1 MKIELNN
8 VSAGYGEIGVL
19 HDISLTAESGT
30 VLGIV
35 GRNGMGKTTL
45 IHTLAG
51 LIEPSAGQVYL
62 DGTDVTGRPSHQR
75 ARDGLT
81 TIVQGR
87 GIFANLSV
95 REHLIMGRVAGGRG
109 KRDRLDEVLGYF
121 PRLEERMHQSAGT
134 LSGGEQQMLT
144 IGTGLMTDPKVMLL
158 DEPSDGIMPTLVAQ
172 IGEQLRE
179 INQRENMT
187 IVIVEQ
193 NLPMIFAT
201 TDYCVVI
208 ENGRAV
214 AHGETRVLEAEKTVH
229 KHVAL

>member
-1 MKIELNN
+1 MKIELDN

-109 KRDRLDEVLGYF
+109 KRDRLDEVLV
-121 PRLEERMHQSAGT
+121 Q
-134 LSGGEQQMLT
+134 
-144 IGTGLMTDPKVMLL
+144 
-158 DEPSDGIMPTLVAQ
+158 
-172 IGEQLRE
+172 
-179 INQRENMT
+179 
-187 IVIVEQ
+187 
-193 NLPMIFAT
+193 
-201 TDYCVVI
+201 
-208 ENGRAV
+208 
-214 AHGETRVLEAEKTVH
+214 
-229 KHVAL
+229 